1 MNVICYLLL
10 GNFSVE
16 TCLLLTKCFG
26 IKVILTNVH
35 SVKSVR
41 IRSFSGPYFPTFR
54 LNMERYG
61 VSHRIQY
68 KYGEIRTRETPST
81 DTFHAMIPS
90 LSNLHL
96 YIT

>member
-54 LNMERYG
+54 LNMERYEYLTVFNTNTG
-61 VSHRIQY
+61 KSGPEKLQV
-68 KYGEIRTRETPST
+68 RTRFTQ
-81 DTFHAMIPS
+81 
-90 LSNLHL
+90 
-96 YIT
+96 